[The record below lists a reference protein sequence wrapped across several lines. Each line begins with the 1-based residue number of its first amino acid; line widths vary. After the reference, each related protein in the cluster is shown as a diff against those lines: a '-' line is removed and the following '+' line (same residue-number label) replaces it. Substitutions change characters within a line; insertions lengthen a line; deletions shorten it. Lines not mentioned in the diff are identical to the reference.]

1 MFIGLLIFLSGH
13 RHFSHTRGVDK
24 QRCAVKFVLPTW
36 GWLVVMLCVAPVFF
50 TLLLENNWSGYLLA
64 IVCVFAAQ
72 MVARIMVNSR
82 STSRAVANRTA
93 DADRHAVLGSGAA
106 GRSSISLFIDR
117 FVNRR
122 CSPLRCRRR
131 CSSRLTP
138 WR

>member
-24 QRCAVKFVLPTW
+24 QALCAVKFVLPTW

-72 MVARIMVNSR
+72 MVARIMVNSPR
-82 STSRAVANRTA
+82 TVA
-93 DADRHAVLGSGAA
+93 
-106 GRSSISLFIDR
+106 
-117 FVNRR
+117 R
-122 CSPLRCRRR
+122 CGKSYC
-131 CSSRLTP
+131 
-138 WR
+138 